1 MTQLHIV
8 DDFLTEDQML
18 EIYSSKFLFENSEL
32 ENTGSYN
39 WNEIKIFH
47 PIINYLSEYFDLS
60 NAVTYEIWQ
69 QKNTR
74 PFGWHH
80 DKDEKLWH
88 QSGELLFPILTS
100 IFYLDVNIISGGNLF
115 LEDDTVIEP
124 VTNRLVSFGPGV
136 EHYVEPYS
144 GSRHSIIINPWDRFL
159 AS

>member
-18 EIYSSKFLFENSEL
+18 EIRSNTFLFKNSEV
-32 ENTGSYN
+32 ETTGSYS
-39 WNEIKIFH
+39 WDEIKIFH
-47 PIINYLSEYFDLS
+47 PIINYLSEHFDLS
-60 NAVTYEIWQ
+60 NAVTYEVWQ
-69 QKNTR
+69 QENTR
-74 PFGWHH
+74 PLGWHH
-80 DKDEKLWH
+80 DKDEKLWE
-88 QSGELLFPILTS
+88 SGELLFPILTS
-100 IFYLDVNIISGGNLF
+100 IFYLDVNLTSGGNLF

-124 VTNRLVSFGPGV
+124 VTNRLVAFGPGV